1 MKILTSCPSCLQ
13 GLSRYSDDANVDAD
27 YIVVEIAKNV
37 LGKEWLQNYVKEAN
51 DGGIERILV

>member
-1 MKILTSCPSCLQ
+1 
-13 GLSRYSDDANVDAD
+13 ANVDAD